1 MTELMASIVYASNAK
16 KVWSEFEERID
27 RSNLT
32 RIFHLWTEIAT
43 LRQGTDSVTSYYS
56 KMNDFLDELDVL
68 APLPSC
74 DCEESLPYVAHLRSQ
89 RLLQFLMGLNE
100 SYSNL
105 RSNMLARR
113 PIVSVNEAYATDF
126 KSKKKSTQFSG
137 FRPFA
142 NSTVA
147 GENVNSSE
155 GQGHFFTEQQYKQIL
170 NMMNKPTSSDSA
182 DNITGNMADIGA
194 SYHITPYKELL
205 TTFRT
210 LRDQNTS
217 RVQVLTGD
225 RAEIISIRDALIL
238 GSYKLENVLHVPYFK
253 FNLLSVSKITKQ
265 LSCVVLFFPDFCVF
279 QGLFNGKVMGIDKE
293 KEGLYILQEAIK
305 PAVGATVHK
314 EDNGEKL
321 WHWRLGRPSIGEMQ
335 HIADVKNKVD
345 VELLECCEICP
356 LAKQSRIK
364 FPTSNSRSSSLFQL
378 MHLDVW
384 SPYRKPTYDKMH
396 YFVTIVDD
404 YSMCTWI
411 YLIQSKCEVFVVLKN
426 FFALIKNQFD
436 KNIKILRSD
445 NGSEFFNTKY
455 CVRTVVYLINRFPST
470 VLQGK
475 TPFELLHDC
484 LEVTNS
490 HRELGRLYLWDI
502 EKHRKVTI
510 CISQTHA
517 GDSHAQHPTS
527 AELIPEPGEE
537 MPRVE
542 SSTIDSPNLSD
553 AAPDIEDVVD
563 QPQTHEAPTTAVFDQ
578 AETHP
583 VELTTKAYKHHE
595 QHDSVQAHTQRRP
608 SRTIRPLIWLSDYI
622 TTVKPKAHCSYP
634 ISQYVTY
641 THLTPT
647 Y

>member
-1 MTELMASIVYASNAK
+1 MTNAK
-16 KVWSEFEERID
+16 KVWSEFEERFD
-27 RSNLT
+27 RLNLT

-43 LRQGTDSVTSYYS
+43 LREGTDSVTSYYS
-56 KMNDFLDELDVL
+56 KMKDFWDELDVL

-74 DCEESLPYVAHLRSQ
+74 DCEESLHYVLYLRSQ
-89 RLLQFLMGLNE
+89 RFLQFLMGLNE

-238 GSYKLENVLHVPYFK
+238 GSYKLEN
-253 FNLLSVSKITKQ
+253 
-265 LSCVVLFFPDFCVF
+265 
-279 QGLFNGKVMGIDKE
+279 GLFNGKVMGIDKE

-404 YSMCTWI
+404 Y
-411 YLIQSKCEVFVVLKN
+411 N
-426 FFALIKNQFD
+426 
-436 KNIKILRSD
+436 
-445 NGSEFFNTKY
+445 